1 MGAYVELLR
10 IRQWIKN
17 VAVLAALPFGWLE
30 YGFACSAA
38 MALAFG
44 AFCVASS
51 AVYSF
56 NDVLDRRE
64 DLIHPGKRSRPVA
77 RGAVSPS
84 AAILFAAVLAVG
96 AIALSFLIADRR
108 FAACAGGYLV
118 LMLAY
123 SLFLKHEPI
132 LDVIIIACGFVLRTV
147 AGAIAVSVY
156 ISPWLVVCTFTLC
169 LFLGFGKRRSE
180 IYALNSADVAAQHR
194 KTLTRYSADL
204 LNQLLSTSAGVA
216 LVTFMLYL
224 MGTEALPGQTVV
236 FDKRPLLYT
245 FPLVAYGLFRYAM
258 LIESGEVTGPTDIIL
273 KDRILLVV
281 VVLWMATSAAIVLRD
296 PIKAIL
302 FGN

>member
-30 YGFACSAA
+30 HGFTCSAA

-64 DLIHPGKRSRPVA
+64 DLIHPGKRNRPVA

-96 AIALSFLIADRR
+96 AIALSFLITDRR

-132 LDVIIIACGFVLRTV
+132 LDVIIIACGFVLRTM
-147 AGAIAVSVY
+147 AGAIAVGVY
-156 ISPWLVVCTFTLC
+156 ISPWLVVSTFTLC

-180 IYALNSADVAAQHR
+180 IYALNNADVAAQHR

-216 LVTFMLYL
+216 LVTFMLYI
-224 MGTEALPGQTVV
+224 MGTETLPGQTVV
-236 FDKRPLLYT
+236 FDKSPLLYT

-281 VVLWMATSAAIVLRD
+281 VLLWMATSAAIVLRE
-296 PIKAIL
+296 PVKAIL
-302 FGN
+302 VGN

>member
-30 YGFACSAA
+30 YKLECSTD

-64 DLIHPGKRSRPVA
+64 DLLHPGKQNRPVA

-84 AAILFAAVLAVG
+84 SASLFAVLLAIG
-96 AIALSFLIADRR
+96 AIAISYLIEDRR
-108 FAACAGGYLV
+108 FVACVGGYLV

-123 SLFLKHEPI
+123 TLFLKHEPI
-132 LDVIIIACGFVLRTV
+132 LDVIIIACGFVLRTM
-147 AGAIAVSVY
+147 AGAIAVGVY

-180 IYALNSADVAAQHR
+180 IYALNKADVAAQHR

-216 LVTFMLYL
+216 LVTFMLYI
-224 MGTEALPGQTVV
+224 MGTETLPGQTVV
-236 FDKRPLLYT
+236 FDKKPLLYT

-258 LIESGEVTGPTDIIL
+258 LIESGTVTGPTDIIL
-273 KDRILLVV
+273 KDRILLAV
-281 VVLWMATSAAIVLRD
+281 VVLWLATSAAIVLRE
-296 PIKAIL
+296 PIKAVL
-302 FGN
+302 LGN

>member
-1 MGAYVELLR
+1 M
-10 IRQWIKN
+10 
-17 VAVLAALPFGWLE
+17 AVLAALPFGWLE
-30 YGFACSAA
+30 HGFACGTA
-38 MALAFG
+38 MALAFA

-64 DLIHPGKRSRPVA
+64 DLIHPGKRNRPVA

-84 AAILFAAVLAVG
+84 AASVFAAVLAFG
-96 AIALSFLIADRR
+96 AIALSLLVADRR
-108 FAACAGGYLV
+108 FVACVGGYLV

-123 SLFLKHEPI
+123 TLFLKHEPI
-132 LDVIIIACGFVLRTV
+132 LDVIIIACGFVLRTM
-147 AGAIAVSVY
+147 AGAVAVDVY

-180 IYALNSADVAAQHR
+180 IYALNNADMAAQHR

-204 LNQLLSTSAGVA
+204 LNQLLSTSAGIA
-216 LVTFMLYL
+216 LVTFMLYI
-224 MGTEALPGQTVV
+224 MGTETLPGQTVV
-236 FDKRPLLYT
+236 FDKKPLLYT

-273 KDRILLVV
+273 KDRILLAV
-281 VVLWMATSAAIVLRD
+281 VVLWMITSAAIVMRG
-296 PIKAIL
+296 PIMTL
-302 FGN
+302 LGGN

>member
-1 MGAYVELLR
+1 MGVYVELLR

-17 VAVLAALPFGWLE
+17 VAVLAVLPFGWLE
-30 YGFACSAA
+30 HGLECGPLMAIAA
-38 MALAFG
+38 G
-44 AFCVASS
+44 VFCVASS

-56 NDVLDRRE
+56 NDALDYRE
-64 DLIHPGKRSRPVA
+64 DLLHPGKRNRPVA

-84 AAILFAAVLAVG
+84 TAILFAVVLAFG
-96 AIALSFLIADRR
+96 ALALSFLITDRR
-108 FAACAGGYLV
+108 FTACAGGYLV

-123 SLFLKHEPI
+123 TLFLKHEPI

-147 AGAIAVSVY
+147 AGAIAVGVY

-180 IYALNSADVAAQHR
+180 IYALNSADLAAQHR
-194 KTLTRYSADL
+194 KTLTQYSADL

-216 LVTFMLYL
+216 LVTFMLYI
-224 MGTEALPGQTVV
+224 MGTETLPGQEVV
-236 FDKRPLLYT
+236 FDKSPLLYT

-258 LIESGEVTGPTDIIL
+258 LIESGKVTGPTDIIL

-281 VVLWMATSAAIVLRD
+281 VLLWLATSAAIVLLD
-296 PIKAIL
+296 PIKDFLA
-302 FGN
+302 GN

>member
-1 MGAYVELLR
+1 MGVYVELLR

-30 YGFACSAA
+30 YQFACTAD

-44 AFCVASS
+44 AFCLASS

-64 DLIHPGKRSRPVA
+64 DLLHPGKRNRPVA
-77 RGAVSPS
+77 RGAVSPP
-84 AAILFAAVLAVG
+84 AAILFAAVLAAG
-96 AIALSFLIADRR
+96 AIALSFLVEDRR
-108 FAACAGGYLV
+108 FTACVAGYLV

-123 SLFLKHEPI
+123 TLFLKHEPI

-147 AGAIAVSVY
+147 AGAIAVGVY

-180 IYALNSADVAAQHR
+180 IYALNDADVAAQHR

-216 LVTFMLYL
+216 LVTFMLYI
-224 MGTEALPGQTVV
+224 MGTDSLPGQTVV
-236 FDKRPLLYT
+236 FDKKPLLYT

-273 KDRILLVV
+273 KDRILLAV

-296 PIKAIL
+296 PIGA
-302 FGN
+302 FFVGN